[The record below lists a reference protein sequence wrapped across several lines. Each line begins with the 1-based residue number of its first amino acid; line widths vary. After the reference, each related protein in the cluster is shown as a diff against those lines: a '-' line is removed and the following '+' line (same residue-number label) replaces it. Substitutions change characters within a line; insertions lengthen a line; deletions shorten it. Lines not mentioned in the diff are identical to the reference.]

1 MKEVTYED
9 WLKNP
14 VPRNMWVWNSNEQN
28 KEKQKVI
35 YFLNPNLS
43 YPIITSSFNE
53 KHIDFFK
60 HCAEIEKSKIRRM
73 TNKELSRW
81 LRENPTREYKYA
93 AGSCIY
99 TSFDYKENKQNV
111 EIYEDICIRENDGEW
126 KEPLIEVTDD

>member
-14 VPRNMWVWNSNEQN
+14 VPRNMWVWNSSEQN

-60 HCAEIEKSKIRRM
+60 HCAEIEKSRRM
-73 TNKELSRW
+73 TYKELSRW
-81 LRENPTREYKYA
+81 LRENPTREYKYSNCI
-93 AGSCIY
+93 SC
-99 TSFDYKENKQNV
+99 SVCSSLDYAEGYSDREVRK
-111 EIYEDICIRENDGEW
+111 DIVIREDDGEW